1 MILSPSKFIPPNGT
15 AGSIATGILSV
26 PVVKVTLWVSRF
38 AGLLSVT
45 LGVAMLSPSAHAIEL
60 RKDIVGSFGS
70 ISCGPDMLRGEV
82 YDLPVETRNLPNFE
96 KLKSNGNVVCNN
108 WLNIPTR
115 AFLEGLPG
123 VTTRIEWF
131 AIDYNGDFWVEKPG
145 AYMFTLSSDDGS
157 KLYVD
162 GKNIIDN
169 DGQHAA
175 IELGGRAKLEP
186 GKHHIRV
193 SYFQGP
199 REFVALV
206 LRVAP
211 PGGIFDF
218 FDMRNFR
225 PSATQKGTVE
235 VVLADES
242 RPVLRRSTTAHDPLS
257 AKAFEV
263 SAMTALAASPR
274 PRDFELRAKA
284 YRFHSNVAI
293 AMEVPG
299 SELTATPVDGGRVR
313 LHLVLLALV
322 KDSEGNVLRKI
333 SEDFPV
339 DIPADRSLKNSTLRL
354 TRLVTLPEGLY
365 IVQAVAVDRESNRAS
380 TATFRLNNPAPA
392 AVGLS
397 DLMLVRRIE
406 PSPTVDPD
414 DPMQTQGRRVVAEL
428 APVIAAT
435 AEPSVY
441 FVIHPDTKNLEKPK
455 ITIELALDG
464 TVVGKQTS
472 ELPAADATGAIP
484 LTIAAPAKPGK
495 NRLRITVQQGT
506 AAVERIVEYAVEL
519 R

>member
-1 MILSPSKFIPPNGT
+1 
-15 AGSIATGILSV
+15 
-26 PVVKVTLWVSRF
+26 
-38 AGLLSVT
+38 
-45 LGVAMLSPSAHAIEL
+45 
-60 RKDIVGSFGS
+60 
-70 ISCGPDMLRGEV
+70 MLRGEV
-82 YDLPVETRNLPNFE
+82 YDLPVETRNLPDFE

-115 AFLEGLPG
+115 PFLEGLPG
-123 VTTRIEWF
+123 VTSRIEWF

-175 IELGGRAKLEP
+175 VELGGRAKLEP

-206 LRVAP
+206 LKVAP

-225 PSATQKGTVE
+225 PPATQKGSSE
-235 VVLADES
+235 VALADES
-242 RPVLRRSTTAHDPLS
+242 RPILRRATVAHDPLS
-257 AKAFEV
+257 GKAYEAPALV
-263 SAMTALAASPR
+263 ALAASPR
-274 PRDFELRAKA
+274 PRDFELRARA
-284 YRFHSNVAI
+284 YRFRSKVAI
-293 AMEVPG
+293 VMEVPG

-313 LHLVLLALV
+313 VHLVLLAMV
-322 KDSEGNVLRKI
+322 KDGEGNVLQKI

-339 DIPADRSLKNSTLRL
+339 DLPANRSLKNSTLRL
-354 TRLVTLPEGLY
+354 TRLMTLPVGLY
-365 IVQAVAVDRESNRAS
+365 VVQAVAVDRESNRAS
-380 TATFRLNNPAPA
+380 TATFRLNHAAPEP
-392 AVGLS
+392 VGLS

-406 PSPTVDPD
+406 PAPVQDPE
-414 DPMQTQGRRVVAEL
+414 DPMQFQGRRVVPEL
-428 APVIAAT
+428 APLLAAT

-441 FVIHPDTKNLEKPK
+441 FVIHPDAQNPEKAR
-455 ITIELALDG
+455 ISIELALDG
-464 TVVGKQTS
+464 AVVGKQTS
-472 ELPAADATGAIP
+472 DLPAADASGAIP

-495 NRLRITVQQGT
+495 NRLRITVQQG
-506 AAVERIVEYAVEL
+506 ARVVEKVLEYAVDT